1 MRLLY
6 LKLKLKD
13 LSQGSRIA
21 FIRKFRFMSQY
32 DVSEKLGLSG
42 ECKRITMTRYEKEN
56 RNSKD
61 LRTLEIA
68 NIFKVDVNS
77 IKQYDYK
84 NLIEIIY
91 TLLWLEELIPNCKL
105 NLDKVQITN
114 NVDINKL
121 KDLTKQR
128 RRWYLGLFQSM
139 KKHHQLFLNYR
150 YGLVSFISYLYFLIY
165 ELFSPFIEIIGIMFT
180 ILSFFVGL
188 INIKYMILFYLL
200 YALFGTLLSVASFF
214 ARIYVN
220 NTKVNFCDFIKVL
233 ILCFLE
239 ITVLRF
245 YLSMVR
251 MFSFFAY
258 KKRKNNWGTIKR
270 YKMNN

>member
-42 ECKRITMTRYEKEN
+42 ECKRRTMTRYEKEN

-188 INIKYMILFYLL
+188 INIKYMIFFYLL

>member
-42 ECKRITMTRYEKEN
+42 ECKRRTMTRYEKEN

>member
-1 MRLLY
+1 MIAY
-6 LKLKLKD
+6 DMAEYFSFGGKD
-13 LSQGSRIA
+13 PHKTFNS
-21 FIRKFRFMSQY
+21 
-32 DVSEKLGLSG
+32 
-42 ECKRITMTRYEKEN
+42 YEKNYREPSEG
-56 RNSKD
+56 RLK
-61 LRTLEIA
+61 EIA
-68 NIFKVDVNS
+68 ELYEVSVNS

-188 INIKYMILFYLL
+188 INIKYMIFFYLL

-251 MFSFFAY
+251 MFSFLTY